1 MAEAKKKTKTVSAKT
16 SKRKAA
22 SAKKTT
28 KTKTKKVKATST
40 SAKVESSKKKEET
53 AAEKVVTSRQQRM
66 IERAESRVSA
76 YSAPEPKQ
84 EEVEEVAAVKITD
97 VAGVVYDAPE
107 YQQMIDMY
115 EGTLTA
121 IKEGEIVKGTV
132 MGVTRD
138 DVIVDVGFKS
148 EGIIPIY
155 EFPQPVNITVGDEID
170 VYLEQ
175 IEDLN
180 GQLIL
185 SKQKADFMRVW
196 DNIREIH
203 DSGQAVEGRVARRI
217 KGGLVVDVLGVD
229 AFLPG
234 SQVALRQ
241 VPDFDALLN
250 KNMTVKIIKINKNR
264 RNIVVSRRVVLEEER
279 EQMRGKLLDEI
290 EVSQVRPGT
299 VKNITDFGVF
309 IDLGGVDGLLHIT
322 DMSWGRIRHPSEM
335 VSLGETIDVK
345 ILDIDEKTQ
354 RISLGLK
361 QMTPYPWENIE
372 QKFPV
377 GNKVKGR
384 VVSITD
390 YGAFVEL
397 EKGIEGLIHIS
408 EMSWTQHIKHPSKI
422 MSANDVVEAVV
433 LSVDKDNEKIS
444 LGIKQMEPDP
454 WQTIE
459 EKYPVG
465 KVVNGIVRNLTAFGA
480 FVELEEGIDGLVHIS
495 DMSWTKRIQHPS
507 EVMKKNDKIDV
518 KILKI
523 DHDNRRI
530 SLGFKQL
537 LDDPWPAIAEK
548 YAVGS
553 ECLGRIVK
561 VLDRGVIVE
570 LDGEVEG
577 FAPAAQLG
585 FKEISNPAAAFQIG
599 DEIPLQVI
607 ELEQSQR
614 KIVLS
619 VSAYF
624 KKRDKSEHDVFLAK
638 HPLSEVAEKPAAP
651 AKAKESKEAK
661 AEEPEAS
668 ATDETTEIAI
678 ATDEGAE
685 PEEAETTPDSPE
697 ETEQL

>member
-1 MAEAKKKTKTVSAKT
+1 MAEAKKKTVSVAPVKT

-22 SAKKTT
+22 TAKKTT
-28 KTKTKKVKATST
+28 KIKTKKVETTAT
-40 SAKVESSKKKEET
+40 AVDLESSPDELIVT
-53 AAEKVVTSRQQRM
+53 AEKVVTSRQQRM
-66 IERAESRVSA
+66 ITRAEGRAAA
-76 YSAPEPKQ
+76 YVAPDTSV
-84 EEVEEVAAVKITD
+84 VEEIAAVKITD

-115 EGTLTA
+115 ETTLTA

-132 MGVTRD
+132 MAVTRD

-148 EGIIPIY
+148 EGIIPLD
-155 EFPQPVNITVGDEID
+155 EFPRPVNIKVGDEID

-175 IEDLN
+175 IEDIN

-203 DSGQAVEGRVARRI
+203 DAGQPVEGRVVRRI

-241 VPDFDALLN
+241 VPDFDALIN
-250 KNMTVKIIKINKNR
+250 KNMGVKIIKINKNR

-279 EQMRGKLLDEI
+279 EQMRGKLLHEI
-290 EVSQVRPGT
+290 GMGQVRPGT
-299 VKNITDFGVF
+299 VKNVTDFGVF

-372 QKFPV
+372 QKFPI

-422 MSANDVVEAVV
+422 MSANDIVEAVV
-433 LSVDKDNEKIS
+433 LSVDKENEKIS

-454 WQTIE
+454 WKTIE

-465 KVVNGIVRNLTAFGA
+465 KIVLGIVRNLTAFGA
-480 FVELEEGIDGLVHIS
+480 FLELEEGIDGLVHIS

-507 EVMKKNDKIDV
+507 EIMKKGDKIEI

-523 DHDNRRI
+523 DHENRRI
-530 SLGFKQL
+530 SLGYKQL
-537 LDDPWPAIAEK
+537 GDDPWPAIAEK
-548 YAVGS
+548 FAIGS

-561 VLDRGVIVE
+561 VLDRGIIVD

-585 FKEISNPAAAFQIG
+585 HKELANPAAAFKAG
-599 DEIPLQVI
+599 DDIPLQVI
-607 ELEQSQR
+607 ELEQGQR

-624 KKRDKSEHDVFLAK
+624 KKRDKAELDEFLAK
-638 HPLSEVAEKPAAP
+638 HPVVALPGDSIPSPGKSRGTHQVKAAAP
-651 AKAKESKEAK
+651 EVPVTDS
-661 AEEPEAS
+661 EELPE
-668 ATDETTEIAI
+668 TAI
-678 ATDEGAE
+678 T
-685 PEEAETTPDSPE
+685 PEEESDTE

>member
-1 MAEAKKKTKTVSAKT
+1 MTEVKKKNSSVAPAKT

-22 SAKKTT
+22 TAKKST
-28 KTKTKKVKATST
+28 KIKTKKVDTTAVEVDLETSPDDT
-40 SAKVESSKKKEET
+40 LI

-66 IERAESRVSA
+66 ITRAEGRAAA
-76 YSAPEPKQ
+76 YVVPEPSV
-84 EEVEEVAAVKITD
+84 VEEIAAVRITD

-115 EGTLTA
+115 EMTLTA
-121 IKEGEIVKGTV
+121 IKEGEICKGIV
-132 MGVTRD
+132 MAVTRD

-148 EGIIPIY
+148 EGIIPMD
-155 EFPQPVNITVGDEID
+155 EFPRPVNIKVGDVID

-175 IEDLN
+175 IEDIN

-203 DSGQAVEGRVARRI
+203 DSGQPVEGRVARRI

-279 EQMRGKLLDEI
+279 ESMRGKLLHEI

-299 VKNITDFGVF
+299 VKNVTDFGVF

-345 ILDIDEKTQ
+345 ILDIDSKTQ

-361 QMTPYPWENIE
+361 QLTPYPWENIE
-372 QKFPV
+372 QKFPI

-422 MSANDVVEAVV
+422 MSANDTVEAVV

-454 WQTIE
+454 WKTIE

-465 KVVNGIVRNLTAFGA
+465 KIVNGVVRNLTAFGA

-507 EVMKKNDKIDV
+507 EVMKKGDKIDIR
-518 KILKI
+518 ILKI
-523 DHDNRRI
+523 DHENRRI

-537 LDDPWPAIAEK
+537 ADDPWPAIAEK
-548 YAVGS
+548 FPIGS
-553 ECLGRIVK
+553 ESLGRIVK
-561 VLDRGVIVE
+561 VLDRGVIVD

-585 FKEISNPAAAFQIG
+585 HKELANPAAAFKAG

-607 ELEQSQR
+607 ELEQSMR

-624 KKRDKSEHDVFLAK
+624 KKREKTELDEFLAK
-638 HPLSEVAEKPAAP
+638 HPMTALPADAIPVAGKPKGAHKQKAHSSEQVAS
-651 AKAKESKEAK
+651 ESV
-661 AEEPEAS
+661 EPTETKV
-668 ATDETTEIAI
+668 ATD
-678 ATDEGAE
+678 DEGGA
-685 PEEAETTPDSPE
+685 E